1 MEKMLEALA
10 GAMAASLLSNQER
23 TLTGAAIA
31 ELSRG
36 PFGSREGSAMATRV
50 LNEARTV
57 VVTRMFD
64 ALAGAVL
71 QKLLQGPSAAG
82 RG

>member
-1 MEKMLEALA
+1 MLAA
-10 GAMAASLLSNQER
+10 IADAMASGLLSVQER
-23 TLTGAAIA
+23 ALTGAAIA

-36 PFGSREGSAMATRV
+36 PFGSPEASARATRV
-50 LNEARTV
+50 LNEAKTAV
-57 VVTRMFD
+57 ITRMFD

-71 QKLLQGPSAAG
+71 QKHLQATPASR